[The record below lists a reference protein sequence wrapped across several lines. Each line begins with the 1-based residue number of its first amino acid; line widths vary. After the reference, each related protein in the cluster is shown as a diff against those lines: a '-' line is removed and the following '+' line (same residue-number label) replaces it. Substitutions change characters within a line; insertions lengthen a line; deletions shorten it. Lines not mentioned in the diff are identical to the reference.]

1 MSNGSTQS
9 IPKNLSKAVSSD
21 GNERSTQNKILR
33 GLPGKESRA
42 VLAVLEFVELPTK
55 TILNETATP
64 IEFAYFVE
72 SGLASVLNIMEDGK
86 SVEVGLMGKEGF
98 AGIPLLVG
106 FKTSPSRVVMQIQGS
121 AFRIRAKDFSALLP
135 ECPQLEKALFRLSQE
150 MSVQSAQ
157 IAACNRLHEVDERL
171 ARWLL
176 MCQDRL
182 GGNKVP
188 LTQEFLAHMLGTRRA
203 SVTVAAG
210 MLQKAGLIKY
220 TRGEVKMR
228 KPQRTGTRSVRMLRD
243 DRAAGADLAQRSGKI
258 KFGTQSE
265 QIQRRFSGIQPHETS
280 HADSC
285 CDPLANSD
293 PFRRPRFEPRARNYC
308 RCTI

>member
-210 MLQKAGLIKY
+210 MLQRAGLINY
-220 TRGEVKMR
+220 TRGEVKIENR
-228 KPQRTGTRSVRMLRD
+228 KELENASCECYATIVR
-243 DRAAGADLAQRSGKI
+243 
-258 KFGTQSE
+258 QS
-265 QIQRRFSGIQPHETS
+265 QIW
-280 HADSC
+280 
-285 CDPLANSD
+285 
-293 PFRRPRFEPRARNYC
+293 RNEAEK
-308 RCTI
+308 